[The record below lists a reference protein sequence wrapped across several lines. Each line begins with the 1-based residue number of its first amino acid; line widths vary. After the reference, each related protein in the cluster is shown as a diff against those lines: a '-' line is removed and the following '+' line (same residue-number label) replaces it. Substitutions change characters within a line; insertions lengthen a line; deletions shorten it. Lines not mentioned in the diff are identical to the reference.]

1 MTSDIALSGVACT
14 SGVTPRQ
21 LVQSSSENDRFCIHR
36 HKVNRVY
43 LIEYNDQDWRSLR
56 IPAVIADAFTSRV
69 CNAVTA
75 FSCTSLE
82 PLALTH
88 RATSSIAAA
97 SACWLCSRRVSTSA
111 VAIWASVL
119 SGTAHFLEFVC
130 RSRQSP
136 CSSSDRV
143 IPNPSA
149 STLAA
154 SRLGLAVPVSIRD
167 MYVRTSPHLSAK
179 AS

>member
-1 MTSDIALSGVACT
+1 M
-14 SGVTPRQ
+14 
-21 LVQSSSENDRFCIHR
+21 
-36 HKVNRVY
+36 
-43 LIEYNDQDWRSLR
+43 
-56 IPAVIADAFTSRV
+56 ADAFASSV
-69 CNAVTA
+69 SNAVTA
-75 FSCTSLE
+75 FSWTSLD
-82 PLALTH
+82 PLALTQ

-97 SACWLCSRRVSTSA
+97 KACWLCRRRVRTSA

-119 SGTAHFLEFVC
+119 SGMAHFLEFVC
-130 RSRQSP
+130 RRCQSP
-136 CSSSDRV
+136 CSSSDSV

-167 MYVRTSPHLSAK
+167 MYVRTNPHRSAK